1 MPSIFD
7 TNDPL
12 AAAYLA
18 RNPTSILGMAA
29 AAAMRMKNQ
38 ASVSDNVVGSNN
50 AGGLASPETPSMNAA
65 VFGPNVVSRGGFSF
79 GGQQGVYRSGNA
91 SSPMNNMP
99 QYRAPNTGNNDGSMF
114 GGSIVS
120 FAEGGMMDEQ
130 GRPIR
135 PGDGMRPPSAGTG
148 RTLPSARFKVDAQ
161 PPQAPSMMPSGGPAL
176 GAASPAPMN
185 SAQIEQEAQRFVQQH
200 PQEVQK
206 IQEVIAVA
214 MQMGELTPEELN
226 MAVQLAKTALAR
238 PESYPQIRQFA
249 IQNGLGTEQD
259 IPQEMD
265 QGLLYVLIV
274 AGKSMAPSGNAMQGQ
289 PPSPAQQPK
298 ANGVIPE
305 YSDGGMTGD
314 KPHIAKLHAREYV
327 IPEDALIYHG
337 KKHFDKLVEQARNP
351 DGNQQQ

>member
-7 TNDPL
+7 TKDPL

-38 ASVSDNVVGSNN
+38 AQVSNNVAGSNN
-50 AGGLASPETPSMNAA
+50 AGGLAPASTPNSQSG
-65 VFGPNVVSRGGFSF
+65 FGMSRAPTGGFNF
-79 GGQQGVYRSGNA
+79 GGQSQGIYRSSNA
-91 SSPMNNMP
+91 DNSMGGTMP
-99 QYRAPNTGNNDGSMF
+99 QISDPVGNGSMF

-120 FAEGGMMDEQ
+120 FAEGGMMAPS
-130 GRPIR
+130 GAPIR
-135 PGDGMRPPSAGTG
+135 PGDG
-148 RTLPSARFKVDAQ
+148 
-161 PPQAPSMMPSGGPAL
+161 MMPSGGPAL

-185 SAQIEQEAQRFVQQH
+185 SAQIDQEAQRFVQQH

-214 MQMGELTPEELN
+214 MQMGELTSEELN

-259 IPQEMD
+259 IPQQMD

-274 AGKSMAPSGNAMQGQ
+274 AGKSMQNSAPPSGNAMQGQ
-289 PPSPAQQPK
+289 GPSPTQ
-298 ANGVIPE
+298 NSVVPE

-337 KKHFDKLVEQARNP
+337 KKHFDKLVEQARTPP
-351 DGNQQQ
+351 DAGTN